1 MINIFKFLLLGPTS
15 SIPDP
20 IFHDKFYDQFYRKFY
35 PVLSSSI
42 RRCQPPLAARR
53 GGGRGAASGRCR
65 PAGAR
70 VFNKQRRFRSRLH
83 GIHLPGHVSLPTSSP
98 LLPLRSVLGP
108 SLDTHPHV
116 FEQQRRAY
124 PLGQVYE
131 QWADKK
137 CPHLSRG
144 DDSSWH
150 RVDRICRA
158 PFPPTQS
165 WRGWAAGRG
174 PGTKCGHLNFGF
186 GGEGCEAIASCR
198 CGCYH
203 ATVSRRPGC
212 GHFLSGHRPGY
223 MCYVSF

>member
-1 MINIFKFLLLGPTS
+1 MRT
-15 SIPDP
+15 
-20 IFHDKFYDQFYRKFY
+20 RW
-35 PVLSSSI
+35 
-42 RRCQPPLAARR
+42 
-53 GGGRGAASGRCR
+53 
-65 PAGAR
+65 AG
-70 VFNKQRRFRSRLH
+70 
-83 GIHLPGHVSLPTSSP
+83 
-98 LLPLRSVLGP
+98 
-108 SLDTHPHV
+108 
-116 FEQQRRAY
+116 
-124 PLGQVYE
+124 
-131 QWADKK
+131 KK
-137 CPHLSRG
+137 CPHLSRQ

-223 MCYVSF
+223 MCYVSFSVAVLACVRDFSICVGACICFEHDAQSDDDVCVYGTTPRPQCHRGTTHGTTQWTTTGQSAGQPPGQPWDDPRHSHGTTPMATTRKGFGPAAVRLKSRVPPTPGSTAKNLSRRRIPRVISA